1 MDSSKP
7 NPQSMRVLI
16 RPPIPPSHSQTP
28 PALPSHAQAPAPSP
42 HPLPSTSS
50 EAPATSPSPLNP
62 QSGVVVV
69 GFIGKRHD
77 DVAYLMNRIID
88 SNVFGSGGLDKP
100 IFVNEPDEKTDFAV
114 TDDMKSWFEFRN
126 ISYHHDEEKGILFLQ
141 FSSTRCPLMEGNLE
155 SKMGFDSLLEDYEY
169 GDLQAMLFMFSNA
182 TQPCLAMQVCHV
194 VVFIQEGPRFD
205 TQILKKLRVL
215 QAAKQA
221 MTPFVKS
228 QSLPLSVSGS
238 PFASPSRRAASGR
251 SSDNPSP
258 VKSRGIFNRNN
269 SAITLMSGL
278 GSYTSL
284 LPGQCTPV
292 TLFVFLDDF
301 ADDYPSSS
309 VEEPADISSANQS
322 SSVGASAR
330 PSVAPKVSGSV
341 VVLARPMSKSEGGF
355 RKKLQFSL
363 EAQIRFSIKKC
374 RTLSGSE
381 TGHTG
386 SRSGGVSNSAMLF
399 SLDASKAVALLD
411 VTSNKRGESL
421 EFATCLVEDVLNGKA
436 TSDSLLF
443 ESHSQ
448 SANREDLLSI
458 KEFICRQTDILRGR
472 GGVVSNTNSGPAS
485 GVGMVAVAAAAA
497 AASAASGK
505 TFTSP
510 ELPHLE
516 KWLSSSQLIL
526 QAILSAKYA
535 IADET
540 EISKRRQRNSVSPP
554 LEGNA
559 SKVSDPLEIAMSNLA
574 SGRGINTRFST
585 LWCQKALPVA
595 KETYLNEL
603 PPCYPT
609 SQHKAHLERALHA
622 FNSMVKGPA
631 VQFYLQKLEEECTSI
646 WTSGRQ
652 LCDAVSLTGKP
663 CMHQRH
669 DVDTGG
675 LCSSDEI
682 KIHSSGYVFLHACA
696 CGRSRLLRPD
706 PFDFETANATFNRS
720 MDCDKLLPTV
730 QLPQGSD
737 TSGPIHSPSWSLIRV
752 GNARYYQPSKGLMQ
766 SGFSSTQKF
775 LLRWTI
781 LLERP
786 KYENDLLS
794 SNSEQANINR
804 FSSKARDEPNTDSGI
819 EKAGDLSM
827 QNGHQIQKK
836 SSAGNI
842 KTDDKVNN
850 LGKGVSNFNMRKAFS
865 EVVAGSTAANS
876 GFPPLQS
883 NRQIISNSEKIIKP
897 KNAREGGREKVN
909 GISDEQVSEKVALI
923 PAIHEV
929 KNDSTI
935 VSNDVAK
942 GNQIF
947 QIGTHLDSMK
957 MNRIEKTRPVT
968 SSKHATVYIG
978 FEHECPRGHR
988 FILTADHLNR
998 LGSPYALPVESAV
1011 PSSLENID
1019 HKGVGPSRG
1028 GKNGGHG
1035 KGRRLANGMISTSS
1049 RKLRNLEKSN
1059 EGSDD
1064 GISNIEGPAQ
1074 FSRHPVHAAPGKDL
1088 ETGLQPLNLNE
1099 SGYGTSLLDRSLPI
1113 YMNCPHCL
1121 ELKSKNDQTDVRF
1134 AGTISQLQRIFLVTP
1149 HFPIILAANPVI
1161 QFEESCLP
1169 PSVPDRKKKLQFC
1182 LGCQVILPPESFLSL
1197 RLPFIYGVQLENG
1210 NLHPLMPFEQ
1220 QPELTAWITK
1230 GTTLQFVTKDSIHEE
1245 LFI

>member
-1 MDSSKP
+1 
-7 NPQSMRVLI
+7 
-16 RPPIPPSHSQTP
+16 
-28 PALPSHAQAPAPSP
+28 
-42 HPLPSTSS
+42 
-50 EAPATSPSPLNP
+50 
-62 QSGVVVV
+62 
-69 GFIGKRHD
+69 
-77 DVAYLMNRIID
+77 MNRIID
-88 SNVFGSGGLDKP
+88 SNVFGCGGLDKP
-100 IFVNEPDEKTDFAV
+100 IFVDKPDEKTDFVV
-114 TDDMKSWFEFRN
+114 TDDMKSWFECRN
-126 ISYHHDEEKGILFLQ
+126 ISYYHDEEKGILFLQ

-169 GDLQAMLFMFSNA
+169 GDLQAMLFMFS
-182 TQPCLAMQVCHV
+182 VCHV
-194 VVFIQEGPRFD
+194 IVFIQEGPRFD

-228 QSLPLSVSGS
+228 QSLSPSVSGS

-251 SSDNPSP
+251 SSNNPSP
-258 VKSRGIFNRNN
+258 VKGRGIFNRSN

-278 GSYTSL
+278 GSYASL
-284 LPGQCTPV
+284 LPGQCIPV

-309 VEEPADISSANQS
+309 VEEPADISSVNQS
-322 SSVGASAR
+322 SSVGALGR
-330 PSVAPKVSGSV
+330 PNLAPKGSGSV
-341 VVLARPMSKSEGGF
+341 VVLARPVSKSEGAF
-355 RKKLQFSL
+355 RKKLQSSL

-386 SRSGGVSNSAMLF
+386 SRSGGVSNSGMLF

-411 VTSNKRGESL
+411 ITSNKRGESL
-421 EFATCLVEDVLNGKA
+421 EFATGLVEDILNGKA

-443 ESHSQ
+443 ESHNQ
-448 SANREDLLSI
+448 SANREDILSI

-497 AASAASGK
+497 AASVASGK

-540 EISKRRQRNSVSPP
+540 EISKRRQRNSASPP

-559 SKVSDPLEIAMSNLA
+559 SKVSDPLEIAMSYLA
-574 SGRGINTRFST
+574 SGRSVNTRFST

-609 SQHKAHLERALHA
+609 TQHKAHLERALHV
-622 FNSMVKGPA
+622 FNSMVKGPP
-631 VQFYLQKLEEECTSI
+631 VQLYLQKLEEECTSI

-669 DVDTGG
+669 DVETGG
-675 LCSSDEI
+675 LCSSEEI

-706 PFDFETANATFNRS
+706 PFDFETANVTFNRS
-720 MDCDKLLPTV
+720 MDCDKLLPII

-737 TSGPIHSPSWSLIRV
+737 TSGPIHSSAWSLIRV
-752 GNARYYQPSKGLMQ
+752 GNGRYYQPSKGLMQ

-775 LLRWTI
+775 LQRWTI
-781 LLERP
+781 LLEKP
-786 KYENDLLS
+786 KYENGLIS
-794 SNSEQANINR
+794 SNSEQVNINR
-804 FSSKARDEPNTDSGI
+804 FSSNARDEPNTDSGI
-819 EKAGDLSM
+819 EKAGDLSV
-827 QNGHQIQKK
+827 QNGYQIQKK
-836 SSAGNI
+836 FSAGNI

-883 NRQIISNSEKIIKP
+883 NRQIMSNSEKSIKP
-897 KNAREGGREKVN
+897 KSVREGGREKVN
-909 GISDEQVSEKVALI
+909 QISDEQVLEKVALT
-923 PAIHEV
+923 PGIHEV

-935 VSNDVAK
+935 VSVDVTK

-947 QIGTHLDSMK
+947 QIGAHLDSMK

-978 FEHECPRGHR
+978 FEHECPCGHR

-998 LGSPYALPVESAV
+998 LGSPYALPVESVA
-1011 PSSLENID
+1011 PSSLENMD

-1028 GKNGGHG
+1028 GKSGGPG
-1035 KGRRLANGMISTSS
+1035 KGRRLANGMISSSS
-1049 RKLRNLEKSN
+1049 RKLRNLEMSN
-1059 EGSDD
+1059 EGLDD
-1064 GISNIEGPAQ
+1064 GNSNIEGPAQ
-1074 FSRHPVHAAPGKDL
+1074 FARHPVHAAPGKDL
-1088 ETGLQPLNLNE
+1088 ETGLQSLNLND
-1099 SGYGTSLLDRSLPI
+1099 SGYATSLLDRILPI
-1113 YMNCPHCL
+1113 YMNCPHCM
-1121 ELKSKNDQTDVRF
+1121 ELKSKNDQADVRF

-1182 LGCQVILPPESFLSL
+1182 LGCRVILPPESFLSL
-1197 RLPFIYGVQLENG
+1197 RLPFIYGVQQENG
-1210 NLHPLMPFEQ
+1210 NLYPLMPFEQ

-1230 GTTLQFVTKDSIHEE
+1230 GTTLQLVSKDSIHEE
-1245 LFI
+1245 LFT

>member
-1 MDSSKP
+1 MDSSKLP

-16 RPPIPPSHSQTP
+16 RPPIPPTHP
-28 PALPSHAQAPAPSP
+28 QAPPPPP
-42 HPLPSTSS
+42 HPPPSDVPPTSS
-50 EAPATSPSPLNP
+50 APLTP
-62 QSGVVVV
+62 QNGVVVV

-88 SNVFGSGGLDKP
+88 SNVFGSGGLDRP
-100 IFVNEPDEKTDFAV
+100 IFVEKPDFAV
-114 TDDMKSWFEFRN
+114 TEYMKSWFECRN
-126 ISYHHDEEKGILFLQ
+126 ISYYHDEEKRILYLQ
-141 FSSTRCPLMEGNLE
+141 FSSTRCPVMMEDKNLE
-155 SKMGFDSLLEDYEY
+155 SKLGFDSILEDREF
-169 GDLQAMLFMFSNA
+169 GDLQAMLFMFS
-182 TQPCLAMQVCHV
+182 VCHV
-194 VVFIQEGPRFD
+194 VVFIQDGSRFD
-205 TQILKKLRVL
+205 TQALKRLRVL

-228 QSLPLSVSGS
+228 QSLSPSGSGS
-238 PFASPSRRAASGR
+238 PFASPSRRGASGR
-251 SSDNPSP
+251 SSSNPSP
-258 VKSRGIFNRNN
+258 IKSRGIFNRNN

-284 LPGQCTPV
+284 LPGQCSPV
-292 TLFVFLDDF
+292 TLFAFLDDF
-301 ADDYPSSS
+301 ADDCRSSS
-309 VEEPADISSANQS
+309 FEEPADISSANQS
-322 SSVGASAR
+322 SSAGTSAR
-330 PSVAPKVSGSV
+330 PSLAPKGSGSV
-341 VVLARPMSKSEGGF
+341 VVLARPVSKSEGGF
-355 RKKLQFSL
+355 RKKLQSSL

-386 SRSGGVSNSAMLF
+386 SRSGGVSNSAPLF

-411 VTSNKRGESL
+411 ITSNKRGESL
-421 EFATCLVEDVLNGKA
+421 EFATGLVEDVLNGKA
-436 TSDSLLF
+436 TSDSLLL

-448 SANREDLLSI
+448 SANREDILSV
-458 KEFICRQTDILRGR
+458 KEFICRQADILRGR

-526 QAILSAKYA
+526 QAILSAKHA
-535 IADET
+535 IVDET
-540 EISKRRQRNSVSPP
+540 EISKRKLQQRNSVSPP
-554 LEGNA
+554 VEGNA
-559 SKVSDPLEIAMSNLA
+559 SKVSDPLEIAMSYLE
-574 SGRGINTRFST
+574 SGRGVNTRFST

-595 KETYLNEL
+595 KATYLNEL

-609 SQHKAHLERALHA
+609 SQHNAHLERALHA

-631 VQFYLQKLEEECTSI
+631 VRFYLQKLEDECTSI

-669 DVDTGG
+669 DVETGG
-675 LCSSDEI
+675 LCSSDDI
-682 KIHSSGYVFLHACA
+682 KPHSSGYVFFHACA

-706 PFDFETANATFNRS
+706 PFDFETANVIFNRS
-720 MDCDKLLPTV
+720 MDCDKLLPTI
-730 QLPQGSD
+730 QLPPGSD
-737 TSGPIHSPSWSLIRV
+737 TGGPIQPLSWSLIRV
-752 GNARYYQPSKGLMQ
+752 GNARYYQPSKGLIQ

-781 LLERP
+781 LLEKP
-786 KYENDLLS
+786 KRENGLLS
-794 SNSEQANINR
+794 SNSQQANMNT
-804 FSSKARDEPNTDSGI
+804 FNSNARDGPNKDAGI
-819 EKAGDLSM
+819 ENAGALSV
-827 QNGHQIQKK
+827 QNGYQIQKK
-836 SSAGNI
+836 SSAGNVKI
-842 KTDDKVNN
+842 DDKVNN
-850 LGKGVSNFNMRKAFS
+850 FGKGVSNFNMRKAFS

-883 NRQIISNSEKIIKP
+883 NKLIMSNPDRSTKQKS
-897 KNAREGGREKVN
+897 ARDGEREKVN
-909 GISDEQVSEKVALI
+909 EISDEPVSEKVLI
-923 PAIHEV
+923 PDIHEV
-929 KNDSTI
+929 KNDSIT
-935 VSNDVAK
+935 VSNDVTK

-957 MNRIEKTRPVT
+957 INRIEKIRPIT

-988 FILTADHLNR
+988 FILTADHLNN
-998 LGSPYALPVESAV
+998 LGSPYVLPVESV
-1011 PSSLENID
+1011 VSSSLENID

-1035 KGRRLANGMISTSS
+1035 KGRRLANGIIPTSS
-1049 RKLRNLEKSN
+1049 RKVRNLEKSN
-1059 EGSDD
+1059 EGLDD
-1064 GISNIEGPAQ
+1064 GYSNIEGPAQ
-1074 FSRHPVHAAPGKDL
+1074 LSRHPVHAASGEDL
-1088 ETGLQPLNLNE
+1088 ATGFQSLNLDD
-1099 SGYGTSLLDRSLPI
+1099 SGYATSLLDRSLPI
-1113 YMNCPHCL
+1113 YMNCPHCM
-1121 ELKSKNDQTDVRF
+1121 ELKIKNDQADVRF

-1149 HFPIILAANPVI
+1149 HFPVILAANPVI

-1169 PSVPDRKKKLQFC
+1169 PSMPDRKKKLQFC
-1182 LGCQVILPPESFLSL
+1182 LGCRVILPPESFLSL
-1197 RLPFIYGVQLENG
+1197 RLPFVYGVQLENG

-1220 QPELTAWITK
+1220 QPQLTAWITK
-1230 GTTLQFVTKDSIHEE
+1230 GTTLQLVSKDSNHEE
-1245 LFI
+1245 LFT

>member
-28 PALPSHAQAPAPSP
+28 PIPPSP
-42 HPLPSTSS
+42 HP
-50 EAPATSPSPLNP
+50 PATSPSPL
-62 QSGVVVV
+62 QGVVVV
-69 GFIGKRHD
+69 GFIGKRSD

-88 SNVFGSGGLDKP
+88 SNVFGNGGLDRS
-100 IFVNEPDEKTDFAV
+100 IFDEKKTDE
-114 TDDMKSWFEFRN
+114 MKSWFECRN
-126 ISYHHDEEKGILFLQ
+126 VSYYHDDEKGILFLQ
-141 FSSTRCPLMEGNLE
+141 FASTSCPLMERNLE
-155 SKMGFDSLLEDYEY
+155 SNMGFDSLLEDYEY
-169 GDLQAMLFMFSNA
+169 GDLQAMLFMFS
-182 TQPCLAMQVCHV
+182 VCHV
-194 VVFIQEGPRFD
+194 VVFIQEGSRFD
-205 TQILKKLRVL
+205 TQMLKKLRVL

-228 QSLPLSVSGS
+228 QSQSPAGSDS

-251 SSDNPSP
+251 SSNNPSP

-301 ADDYPSSS
+301 ADDYHSSS
-309 VEEPADISSANQS
+309 VEEPADMSSANQS
-322 SSVGASAR
+322 SSVGTSAR
-330 PSVAPKVSGSV
+330 PSLAPKGSGSV
-341 VVLARPMSKSEGGF
+341 VVLARPVSKSEGGF
-355 RKKLQFSL
+355 RKKLQSSL

-386 SRSGGVSNSAMLF
+386 SRSGGVSNSSTLF

-411 VTSNKRGESL
+411 ITSNKRGESL
-421 EFATCLVEDVLNGKA
+421 EFATGLVEDVLNGKA
-436 TSDSLLF
+436 TSDSFLL

-497 AASAASGK
+497 AASASASGK

-516 KWLSSSQLIL
+516 KWLSSTQLIL
-526 QAILSAKYA
+526 QAILSAKHA
-535 IADET
+535 VLDET
-540 EISKRRQRNSVSPP
+540 EISKRNMRQRNSSSPP

-559 SKVSDPLEIAMSNLA
+559 SKVSDPLEIAMSFLA
-574 SGRGINTRFST
+574 SGRGINARFSA

-609 SQHKAHLERALHA
+609 SQHKAHLERALHV

-631 VQFYLQKLEEECTSI
+631 VRFYLQKLEDECTSI

-669 DVDTGG
+669 DVETSG

-682 KIHSSGYVFLHACA
+682 KPHSSGCVFLHACA

-706 PFDFETANATFNRS
+706 PFDFETANVTFIRS
-720 MDCDKLLPTV
+720 MDCDKLLPTI
-730 QLPQGSD
+730 QLPQGND
-737 TSGPIHSPSWSLIRV
+737 TGGPIQPSAWSLIRV

-781 LLERP
+781 LLEKP
-786 KYENDLLS
+786 KYENGLLS

-804 FSSKARDEPNTDSGI
+804 LSSNARDEPNTDSGI
-819 EKAGDLSM
+819 EKAGALSV
-827 QNGHQIQKK
+827 QNGYQIQKK

-850 LGKGVSNFNMRKAFS
+850 VGKGVSNFSMRKAFS
-865 EVVAGSTAANS
+865 EVVAGSTTANS

-883 NRQIISNSEKIIKP
+883 NRQIMLNSEKNIKQ
-897 KNAREGGREKVN
+897 KSARDGGREKVN
-909 GISDEQVSEKVALI
+909 EISDELVSEKVAVI
-923 PAIHEV
+923 PAIHEA
-929 KNDSTI
+929 KNGSTI
-935 VSNDVAK
+935 VSNDVTK

-947 QIGTHLDSMK
+947 QIGTHMDSTK
-957 MNRIEKTRPVT
+957 MNRIEKTRSVT
-968 SSKHATVYIG
+968 SSKHATIYIG

-998 LGSPYALPVESAV
+998 LGSPYALPVESV
-1011 PSSLENID
+1011 TSSSLENID
-1019 HKGVGPSRG
+1019 HKGVSPSRG
-1028 GKNGGHG
+1028 GKNGHG

-1049 RKLRNLEKSN
+1049 RKVRNQEKSK
-1059 EGSDD
+1059 EGLDD
-1064 GISNIEGPAQ
+1064 GNSNIEGPGQ
-1074 FSRHPVHAAPGKDL
+1074 FSRHPVHAASGKDL
-1088 ETGLQPLNLNE
+1088 ETGLQSLNLDD
-1099 SGYGTSLLDRSLPI
+1099 SGYATSLLDRSLPI
-1113 YMNCPHCL
+1113 YMNCPHCM
-1121 ELKSKNDQTDVRF
+1121 ESKGMNDPADVRF

-1149 HFPIILAANPVI
+1149 HFPVILAANPVI
-1161 QFEESCLP
+1161 QFEEACLP
-1169 PSVPDRKKKLQFC
+1169 PSEPDRKKKLQFS

-1197 RLPFIYGVQLENG
+1197 RLPFVYGVQLENG

-1220 QPELTAWITK
+1220 QPQLTAWIAK
-1230 GTTLQFVTKDSIHEE
+1230 GTTLQLVSKDSNHDE
-1245 LFI
+1245 LFT

>member
-1 MDSSKP
+1 M
-7 NPQSMRVLI
+7 
-16 RPPIPPSHSQTP
+16 
-28 PALPSHAQAPAPSP
+28 
-42 HPLPSTSS
+42 
-50 EAPATSPSPLNP
+50 
-62 QSGVVVV
+62 V

-88 SNVFGSGGLDKP
+88 SNVFGSGGLDRP
-100 IFVNEPDEKTDFAV
+100 IFVDKPDEKTDFAV
-114 TDDMKSWFEFRN
+114 TDVMKSWFEYRN
-126 ISYHHDEEKGILFLQ
+126 ISYYHDEEKRILFLQ
-141 FSSTRCPLMEGNLE
+141 FSSTRCPLIECNME
-155 SKMGFDSLLEDYEY
+155 SKMGFDSSLEDYEY
-169 GDLQAMLFMFSNA
+169 GDLQAMLFMFS
-182 TQPCLAMQVCHV
+182 VCHV
-194 VVFIQEGPRFD
+194 VVFIQEGSRFD

-228 QSLPLSVSGS
+228 QSPSPSGSGS
-238 PFASPSRRAASGR
+238 PFASPSHRAASGR
-251 SSDNPSP
+251 SSNNPSP

-322 SSVGASAR
+322 SSVGTSAR
-330 PSVAPKVSGSV
+330 PSLAPKGSGSV

-355 RKKLQFSL
+355 RKKLQSSL

-386 SRSGGVSNSAMLF
+386 SRSGGVSNSATLF

-411 VTSNKRGESL
+411 TTSNERGESL
-421 EFATCLVEDVLNGKA
+421 EFATGLVEDVLNGKA

-458 KEFICRQTDILRGR
+458 KEFIFRQTDILRGR
-472 GGVVSNTNSGPAS
+472 GGVVSNANSGSAS

-510 ELPHLE
+510 ELPLLE
-516 KWLSSSQLIL
+516 RWLSSSQLIL
-526 QAILSAKYA
+526 QAILSANHA
-535 IADET
+535 TADET
-540 EISKRRQRNSVSPP
+540 EISKRKLRQRNSVSPP

-559 SKVSDPLEIAMSNLA
+559 SKVSDPLEIAMSYLA

-631 VQFYLQKLEEECTSI
+631 VQLYLQKLGDECTSI

-669 DVDTGG
+669 DVETGG

-682 KIHSSGYVFLHACA
+682 KPHSSGYVFLHACA
-696 CGRSRLLRPD
+696 CGRSRLLQPD
-706 PFDFETANATFNRS
+706 PFHFETANVTFNRS
-720 MDCDKLLPTV
+720 IDCDKLLPTI

-737 TSGPIHSPSWSLIRV
+737 TGGPIQPSAWSLIRV
-752 GNARYYQPSKGLMQ
+752 GNARYYQTSKGLMQ

-781 LLERP
+781 LLEKP
-786 KYENDLLS
+786 KYENGLLS
-794 SNSEQANINR
+794 SNSEQANMNR
-804 FSSKARDEPNTDSGI
+804 FSSNARDEANTDSGI
-819 EKAGDLSM
+819 EKAGDLSVR
-827 QNGHQIQKK
+827 NGYQIQKK

-883 NRQIISNSEKIIKP
+883 NRQIMSNSEKSIKP
-897 KNAREGGREKVN
+897 KSAREGGREKVN
-909 GISDEQVSEKVALI
+909 GISDEQVSEKVGLI

-929 KNDSTI
+929 KNDSTL
-935 VSNDVAK
+935 VSNNVTK

-978 FEHECPRGHR
+978 FEHECPHGHR

-998 LGSPYALPVESAV
+998 LGSPYALPVESV
-1011 PSSLENID
+1011 VSSSLENID

-1059 EGSDD
+1059 EGLDD
-1064 GISNIEGPAQ
+1064 GNSNIEGPAQ
-1074 FSRHPVHAAPGKDL
+1074 FSRHPVHAASGKDL
-1088 ETGLQPLNLNE
+1088 ESGLQSLNLND
-1099 SGYGTSLLDRSLPI
+1099 SGYATSLLDRSLPI
-1113 YMNCPHCL
+1113 YMNCPHCM

-1149 HFPIILAANPVI
+1149 HFPVILAANPVI

-1182 LGCQVILPPESFLSL
+1182 LGCRVILPPESFLSL
-1197 RLPFIYGVQLENG
+1197 RLPFVYGVQLENG
-1210 NLHPLMPFEQ
+1210 NLHPLMPFDQ
-1220 QPELTAWITK
+1220 QPQLTAWITK
-1230 GTTLQFVTKDSIHEE
+1230 GTTLQLLSKDNDHEE
-1245 LFI
+1245 LFT

>member
-1 MDSSKP
+1 MSQLRHFDTISMDSSKP

-16 RPPIPPSHSQTP
+16 
-28 PALPSHAQAPAPSP
+28 P
-42 HPLPSTSS
+42 HPPPPPTSQ
-50 EAPATSPSPLNP
+50 N
-62 QSGVVVV
+62 GVVVV
-69 GFIGKRHD
+69 GFIGKHHD

-88 SNVFGSGGLDKP
+88 SNVFGSGGLDRS
-100 IFVNEPDEKTDFAV
+100 IFVDDKPEFAV
-114 TDDMKSWFEFRN
+114 TDEMKSWFEYRN
-126 ISYHHDEEKGILFLQ
+126 ISYYNDEEKGILFLQ
-141 FSSTRCPLMEGNLE
+141 FASIRCPLMEGNLE
-155 SKMGFDSLLEDYEY
+155 SKMGFDSLLEDYEF
-169 GDLQAMLFMFSNA
+169 GDLQAMLFMFS
-182 TQPCLAMQVCHV
+182 VCHV
-194 VVFIQEGPRFD
+194 VLFIQEGSRFD

-228 QSLPLSVSGS
+228 RSQSPSGSGS
-238 PFASPSRRAASGR
+238 PVASPSRRAASGR
-251 SSDNPSP
+251 SSSNPSP
-258 VKSRGIFNRNN
+258 VKSRGIFNRNS

-301 ADDYPSSS
+301 ADDYPSSC
-309 VEEPADISSANQS
+309 VEEPADSSSANQS
-322 SSVGASAR
+322 SSVGTSSR
-330 PSVAPKVSGSV
+330 PSLASKGSGSV
-341 VVLARPMSKSEGGF
+341 VVLARPVSKSEGGF
-355 RKKLQFSL
+355 RKKLQSSL

-381 TGHTG
+381 TVHTG
-386 SRSGGVSNSAMLF
+386 SRSGGVSNSATLF

-411 VTSNKRGESL
+411 ITSNKRGESL
-421 EFATCLVEDVLNGKA
+421 EFATGLVEDVLNGKA
-436 TSDSLLF
+436 TSDSLLL

-448 SANREDLLSI
+448 SANKEDLLSI
-458 KEFICRQTDILRGR
+458 KEFIFRQTDILRGR
-472 GGVVSNTNSGPAS
+472 GGAVSNTNSGPAS

-526 QAILSAKYA
+526 QAILSAKHA
-535 IADET
+535 VLDET
-540 EISKRRQRNSVSPP
+540 ETSKTKQRQRNSVAPP
-554 LEGNA
+554 LEENA
-559 SKVSDPLEIAMSNLA
+559 SKVSDPLEIAMSYLA

-595 KETYLNEL
+595 KDTYLNEL

-609 SQHKAHLERALHA
+609 SQHKAHLESALHV

-631 VQFYLQKLEEECTSI
+631 VRFYLQKLEDECTSI

-669 DVDTGG
+669 NVETGG
-675 LCSSDEI
+675 LCSSEI
-682 KIHSSGYVFLHACA
+682 KPHASGYVFLHACA

-706 PFDFETANATFNRS
+706 PFDFETANVTFNRS
-720 MDCDKLLPTV
+720 MDCDKLLPTI

-737 TSGPIHSPSWSLIRV
+737 TGGPIQPSAWILIRV

-775 LLRWTI
+775 LLRWTL
-781 LLERP
+781 LLEKP
-786 KYENDLLS
+786 KYENGLLS
-794 SNSEQANINR
+794 SNSEQANMNR
-804 FSSKARDEPNTDSGI
+804 FSSNTRDEPNTDSAT
-819 EKAGDLSM
+819 EKAGALSA
-827 QNGHQIQKK
+827 QNGYQIQKK

-842 KTDDKVNN
+842 KTDGKINN
-850 LGKGVSNFNMRKAFS
+850 FGKGVSNFNMRKAFS

-883 NRQIISNSEKIIKP
+883 NRQIMLNSEKNIKQ
-897 KNAREGGREKVN
+897 KSARDGGREKVN
-909 GISDEQVSEKVALI
+909 EISDEQVSEKVAVI

-929 KNDSTI
+929 KNLSTI
-935 VSNDVAK
+935 VSNDVTK

-947 QIGTHLDSMK
+947 QIGTHMDSMK

-998 LGSPYALPVESAV
+998 LGSPYALPAESVAS
-1011 PSSLENID
+1011 SSLENID
-1019 HKGVGPSRG
+1019 HKGASPSRG

-1035 KGRRLANGMISTSS
+1035 KGRRLENGLITISS
-1049 RKLRNLEKSN
+1049 RKVRNLEKSD
-1059 EGSDD
+1059 EGLDE
-1064 GISNIEGPAQ
+1064 GNSNIEGPAQ
-1074 FSRHPVHAAPGKDL
+1074 FSRHQVHAASWKNL
-1088 ETGLQPLNLNE
+1088 ETGLQSLNLDD
-1099 SGYGTSLLDRSLPI
+1099 SGYATSLLDRSLPI
-1113 YMNCPHCL
+1113 YMNCPHCM
-1121 ELKSKNDQTDVRF
+1121 ELKSMNDPADVRF

-1149 HFPIILAANPVI
+1149 HFPVILAASPVI

-1169 PSVPDRKKKLQFC
+1169 PSVPDRKKKLQFS
-1182 LGCQVILPPESFLSL
+1182 LGCRVILPPESFLSL
-1197 RLPFIYGVQLENG
+1197 RLPFVYGVQLENG
-1210 NLHPLMPFEQ
+1210 NIHPLMPFEQ
-1220 QPELTAWITK
+1220 QPQLTAWITK
-1230 GTTLQFVTKDSIHEE
+1230 GTTLQLVSKDSNHE
-1245 LFI
+1245 

>member
-1 MDSSKP
+1 
-7 NPQSMRVLI
+7 
-16 RPPIPPSHSQTP
+16 
-28 PALPSHAQAPAPSP
+28 
-42 HPLPSTSS
+42 
-50 EAPATSPSPLNP
+50 
-62 QSGVVVV
+62 
-69 GFIGKRHD
+69 
-77 DVAYLMNRIID
+77 
-88 SNVFGSGGLDKP
+88 
-100 IFVNEPDEKTDFAV
+100 
-114 TDDMKSWFEFRN
+114 
-126 ISYHHDEEKGILFLQ
+126 
-141 FSSTRCPLMEGNLE
+141 
-155 SKMGFDSLLEDYEY
+155 
-169 GDLQAMLFMFSNA
+169 
-182 TQPCLAMQVCHV
+182 MQVCHV

-221 MTPFVKS
+221 MAPFVKS
-228 QSLPLSVSGS
+228 QSLSPSVSGS
-238 PFASPSRRAASGR
+238 PFASPSRRATSGR

-309 VEEPADISSANQS
+309 VEEPGDISSANQS

-330 PSVAPKVSGSV
+330 PSLAPKVSGSV

-355 RKKLQFSL
+355 RKKLQSSL

-411 VTSNKRGESL
+411 ITSNKRGESL
-421 EFATCLVEDVLNGKA
+421 EFATGLVEDVLNGKA

-516 KWLSSSQLIL
+516 KWLSSSQHIL
-526 QAILSAKYA
+526 QAILSAKDA

-540 EISKRRQRNSVSPP
+540 EISKRRQRNSISPP

-603 PPCYPT
+603 PSCYPT

-631 VQFYLQKLEEECTSI
+631 VQLYLQKLEEECTFI

-669 DVDTGG
+669 DVETGG
-675 LCSSDEI
+675 LCSSDDI
-682 KIHSSGYVFLHACA
+682 KIHSSGYDFLHACA

-706 PFDFETANATFNRS
+706 PFDFETANVTFNRS
-720 MDCDKLLPTV
+720 MDCDKLLPTI

-737 TSGPIHSPSWSLIRV
+737 TSGPIHSLAWSLIRV

-781 LLERP
+781 LLEKP
-786 KYENDLLS
+786 KYENGLLS

-804 FSSKARDEPNTDSGI
+804 FGSNARDEPNTDSGI
-819 EKAGDLSM
+819 EKAGDLNM
-827 QNGHQIQKK
+827 QNGYQIQKK
-836 SSAGNI
+836 SSAGNV

-883 NRQIISNSEKIIKP
+883 NRQIMSNSEKSIKT
-897 KNAREGGREKVN
+897 KSAREGGREKVN
-909 GISDEQVSEKVALI
+909 GISVEQDLEKVALT

-929 KNDSTI
+929 KNDCTI
-935 VSNDVAK
+935 VSNDVTK

-957 MNRIEKTRPVT
+957 MNRIQKTRPVT

-978 FEHECPRGHR
+978 FEHECPHGHR

-998 LGSPYALPVESAV
+998 LGPPYALPVESAV
-1011 PSSLENID
+1011 ASSLENID
-1019 HKGVGPSRG
+1019 HKGVGPFRG

-1035 KGRRLANGMISTSS
+1035 KGRRLANGMISTTS

-1064 GISNIEGPAQ
+1064 AISNIEGPAQ

-1088 ETGLQPLNLNE
+1088 ETGLQPLNLND
-1099 SGYGTSLLDRSLPI
+1099 SGYATSLLDRNLPI
-1113 YMNCPHCL
+1113 YMNCPHCM
-1121 ELKSKNDQTDVRF
+1121 ELKSKNDQTDARF
-1134 AGTISQLQRIFLVTP
+1134 AGTISQLQRIFLVGVLLLIFGY
-1149 HFPIILAANPVI
+1149 FP
-1161 QFEESCLP
+1161 QLP
-1169 PSVPDRKKKLQFC
+1169 
-1182 LGCQVILPPESFLSL
+1182 
-1197 RLPFIYGVQLENG
+1197 
-1210 NLHPLMPFEQ
+1210 
-1220 QPELTAWITK
+1220 
-1230 GTTLQFVTKDSIHEE
+1230 
-1245 LFI
+1245 

>member
-1 MDSSKP
+1 M
-7 NPQSMRVLI
+7 
-16 RPPIPPSHSQTP
+16 
-28 PALPSHAQAPAPSP
+28 
-42 HPLPSTSS
+42 
-50 EAPATSPSPLNP
+50 
-62 QSGVVVV
+62 V

-77 DVAYLMNRIID
+77 DVGYLMNRIID
-88 SNVFGSGGLDKP
+88 SNVFGSGGLDTP
-100 IFVNEPDEKTDFAV
+100 IFVDKPDFAV
-114 TDDMKSWFEFRN
+114 TDEMKSWFEYRN
-126 ISYHHDEEKGILFLQ
+126 ISYYHDEEKGILFLQ

-169 GDLQAMLFMFSNA
+169 GDLQAMLFMFS
-182 TQPCLAMQVCHV
+182 VCHV
-194 VVFIQEGPRFD
+194 VVFIQEGSRFD

-221 MTPFVKS
+221 MTPFIKS
-228 QSLPLSVSGS
+228 QSVSPSGSGS

-251 SSDNPSP
+251 ASNNPSP

-269 SAITLMSGL
+269 SAITLMSGF

-309 VEEPADISSANQS
+309 VEEPADISLANQS
-322 SSVGASAR
+322 SNVGTSAR
-330 PSVAPKVSGSV
+330 PSLAPKGSGSV

-355 RKKLQFSL
+355 RKKLQSSL

-386 SRSGGVSNSAMLF
+386 SRSGSVSNSATLF

-411 VTSNKRGESL
+411 ITSNKKGESL
-421 EFATCLVEDVLNGKA
+421 DFATCLVEDVLNGKA

-472 GGVVSNTNSGPAS
+472 GGAVSNTNSGSAS

-505 TFTSP
+505 TLTSP

-526 QAILSAKYA
+526 QAILSAKHA
-535 IADET
+535 TADEA
-540 EISKRRQRNSVSPP
+540 EISKRKLGQRNSVSPP

-559 SKVSDPLEIAMSNLA
+559 SKVSDPLEIAMSYLA

-585 LWCQKALPVA
+585 LWCQKSLPVA
-595 KETYLNEL
+595 KETYLKEL

-609 SQHKAHLERALHA
+609 SQHKAHLERALRA

-631 VQFYLQKLEEECTSI
+631 VQLYLQKLEDECTSI

-669 DVDTGG
+669 EVETVS
-675 LCSSDEI
+675 LCSGDDI
-682 KIHSSGYVFLHACA
+682 KPHSSGYVFLHACA

-706 PFDFETANATFNRS
+706 PFDFETANVTFNRS
-720 MDCDKLLPTV
+720 MDCDKLLPTI

-737 TSGPIHSPSWSLIRV
+737 TGGPIQPSAWSLIRV

-781 LLERP
+781 LLENP
-786 KYENDLLS
+786 KSENGLLS

-804 FSSKARDEPNTDSGI
+804 FSSNARDEPNTDSGI
-819 EKAGDLSM
+819 EKTGDLSL
-827 QNGHQIQKK
+827 QNGYQIQKK

-842 KTDDKVNN
+842 KTDDIVNN

-865 EVVAGSTAANS
+865 EVVAGSTSANS

-883 NRQIISNSEKIIKP
+883 NRQIMSNSEKSIKP
-897 KNAREGGREKVN
+897 KSVREGAREKNN
-909 GISDEQVSEKVALI
+909 GIRDDQVSQKVALI
-923 PAIHEV
+923 PATHEV

-935 VSNDVAK
+935 VSNDVTK

-947 QIGTHLDSMK
+947 QIGTHLDSVK

-978 FEHECPRGHR
+978 FEHECPCGHR

-998 LGSPYALPVESAV
+998 LGSPYALPVESV
-1011 PSSLENID
+1011 VSSSSENID
-1019 HKGVGPSRG
+1019 HKGVAPSRG

-1059 EGSDD
+1059 ERLDD
-1064 GISNIEGPAQ
+1064 GNSNIEGPAQ
-1074 FSRHPVHAAPGKDL
+1074 FSRHPVHAASGKDL
-1088 ETGLQPLNLNE
+1088 EIGLQSLDLND
-1099 SGYGTSLLDRSLPI
+1099 SGYATSLLDRSLPI
-1113 YMNCPHCL
+1113 YMNCPHCM
-1121 ELKSKNDQTDVRF
+1121 ELKNTNDQTDVRF

-1149 HFPIILAANPVI
+1149 HFPVILAANPVI

-1169 PSVPDRKKKLQFC
+1169 PSVPDRKKKLQFS
-1182 LGCQVILPPESFLSL
+1182 LGCRVILPPESFLSL
-1197 RLPFIYGVQLENG
+1197 RLPFVYGVQLENG
-1210 NLHPLMPFEQ
+1210 HLHPLMPFEQ

-1230 GTTLQFVTKDSIHEE
+1230 GTSLQLVSKDSNHEE
-1245 LFI
+1245 LFT

>member
-7 NPQSMRVLI
+7 NAQSMRVLI
-16 RPPIPPSHSQTP
+16 RPPIPPSHSHTP
-28 PALPSHAQAPAPSP
+28 PIPPPP
-42 HPLPSTSS
+42 HPPTATSS
-50 EAPATSPSPLNP
+50 DTPPLTP
-62 QSGVVVV
+62 QNGIVVV

-77 DVAYLMNRIID
+77 DVAYLMDRIID
-88 SNVFGSGGLDKP
+88 DNVFCSGGLDRQ
-100 IFVNEPDEKTDFAV
+100 IFVDNPEFDV
-114 TDDMKSWFEFRN
+114 TDEMKSWFEYRN
-126 ISYHHDEEKGILFLQ
+126 ISYYHDDEKGILFLQ
-141 FSSTRCPLMEGNLE
+141 FSSIRCPLMEEGNLE

-169 GDLQAMLFMFSNA
+169 GDLQAMLFMFS
-182 TQPCLAMQVCHV
+182 VCHV
-194 VVFIQEGPRFD
+194 VVFIQEGSRFD
-205 TQILKKLRVL
+205 TQTLKKLRVL

-228 QSLPLSVSGS
+228 QSLS
-238 PFASPSRRAASGR
+238 PSESASSFASPSRRAASGR
-251 SSDNPSP
+251 SSNNPSP

-278 GSYTSL
+278 GSYASL

-309 VEEPADISSANQS
+309 VEEPADISLANQS
-322 SSVGASAR
+322 SSVGTSAR
-330 PSVAPKVSGSV
+330 PSLAPKGSGSV

-355 RKKLQFSL
+355 RKKLQSSL

-411 VTSNKRGESL
+411 RTSNKRGESL
-421 EFATCLVEDVLNGKA
+421 EFATGLVEDVLSGKA

-526 QAILSAKYA
+526 QSILSAKHA

-540 EISKRRQRNSVSPP
+540 EISKRNLRQRNSVSPP

-559 SKVSDPLEIAMSNLA
+559 SKVSDPLEIAMSYLA

-595 KETYLNEL
+595 KDTYLNEL

-609 SQHKAHLERALHA
+609 SQHKAHLERALHT

-631 VQFYLQKLEEECTSI
+631 VQLYLQKLDEECTYV

-652 LCDAVSLTGKP
+652 LCDAVSLTGRP

-669 DVDTGG
+669 DIETGG

-682 KIHSSGYVFLHACA
+682 KPHSSGYVFLHACA

-706 PFDFETANATFNRS
+706 PFDFETANVTFNHS
-720 MDCDKLLPTV
+720 MDCDKLLPTIE
-730 QLPQGSD
+730 LPQRSD
-737 TSGPIHSPSWSLIRV
+737 TGGPIQPSAWSLIRV

-775 LLRWTI
+775 LLRWSI
-781 LLERP
+781 LLEKP
-786 KYENDLLS
+786 KYESGLLS
-794 SNSEQANINR
+794 INLEHANINK
-804 FSSKARDEPNTDSGI
+804 FSSNAGDEPSTVSAL
-819 EKAGDLSM
+819 EKAGELSV
-827 QNGHQIQKK
+827 QSGYQIQKK
-836 SSAGNI
+836 SSAENI
-842 KTDDKVNN
+842 KTDDKVNT
-850 LGKGVSNFNMRKAFS
+850 LGKVVSNFNMRKAFS

-883 NRQIISNSEKIIKP
+883 NRQILSNSEKSIKP
-897 KNAREGGREKVN
+897 KSVREGGREKVN
-909 GISDEQVSEKVALI
+909 GISDEQVSEKGALV
-923 PAIHEV
+923 PAIRES
-929 KNDSTI
+929 KNNSTI
-935 VSNDVAK
+935 VANNVTK
-942 GNQIF
+942 GNQFF
-947 QIGTHLDSMK
+947 QIGTYLGSMK
-957 MNRIEKTRPVT
+957 TNRIEKTRAVT
-968 SSKHATVYIG
+968 YSKHATVYIG

-998 LGSPYALPVESAV
+998 LGSPYALPVESV
-1011 PSSLENID
+1011 VSSSLENID
-1019 HKGVGPSRG
+1019 HKGIAPSRG

-1035 KGRRLANGMISTSS
+1035 KGRRLANGMISTPS
-1049 RKLRNLEKSN
+1049 RKVRNLEKSN
-1059 EGSDD
+1059 DGLDD
-1064 GISNIEGPAQ
+1064 GNSNIEGPAQ
-1074 FSRHPVHAAPGKDL
+1074 FSRHPVHAASGKDL
-1088 ETGLQPLNLNE
+1088 ETGLQSLNLSD
-1099 SGYGTSLLDRSLPI
+1099 SGYATSLLDRSLPL
-1113 YMNCPHCL
+1113 YMNCPHCM

-1149 HFPIILAANPVI
+1149 HFPVILAANPVI

-1182 LGCQVILPPESFLSL
+1182 LGCRVILPPESFLSL
-1197 RLPFIYGVQLENG
+1197 RLPFVYGVQLENG

-1220 QPELTAWITK
+1220 KPQLTAWITE
-1230 GTTLQFVTKDSIHEE
+1230 GTTLQLVSKDSKMRNFSHSQWMNSN
-1245 LFI
+1245 LDGVD